1 MTATKPREPLAAP
14 ARQPP
19 LAQLVAR
26 LTLVSLRDGVLTA
39 TTPSRSALG
48 TLHTIT
54 IPLDEGEPI
63 VCSDT
68 CQARGVH
75 WHLVAADELR
85 HRCRETLAVLRPSAP
100 EFLRLQR
107 AWLAPENVGGLT
119 LAYLCACYLLDERA
133 QEERE
138 AA

>member
-1 MTATKPREPLAAP
+1 MSTATQAP
-14 ARQPP
+14 ARPRRDAAP

-26 LTLVSLRDGVLTA
+26 LTLVSLRNGVLTA

-68 CQARGVH
+68 CKAHGIH

-107 AWLAPENVGGLT
+107 AWLAPENVHGLT
-119 LAYLCACYLLDERA
+119 LAYLCACSLLDERA
-133 QEERE
+133 REEQE

>member
-1 MTATKPREPLAAP
+1 MTTATKPPT
-14 ARQPP
+14 RQAP

-39 TTPSRSALG
+39 TTPSKSANG
-48 TLHTIT
+48 TLHTLT

-68 CQARGVH
+68 CKAHGVH
-75 WHLVAADELR
+75 WHLVAGVELR
-85 HRCRETLAVLRPSAP
+85 HRCRETLAVQRPMITG
-100 EFLRLQR
+100 FLVLQR
-107 AWLAPENVGGLT
+107 EWLAPERGLT
-119 LAYLCACYLLDERA
+119 LAYLCACSLLDERA
-133 QEERE
+133 REHAE

>member
-1 MTATKPREPLAAP
+1 MSTTTPAPPPR
-14 ARQPP
+14 QTP

-39 TTPSRSALG
+39 TTPSRSAAG
-48 TLHTIT
+48 TLHILT
-54 IPLDEGEPI
+54 IPLDEGLPI

-68 CQARGVH
+68 CRAHGLH
-75 WHLVAADELR
+75 WHLVAGDELR
-85 HRCRETLAVLRPSAP
+85 HRCRETLAVLRPSDT

-107 AWLAPENVGGLT
+107 SWLAPEHTGGLT
-119 LAYLCACYLLDERA
+119 LAYLCACALLDERGR
-133 QEERE
+133 EIEE

>member
-1 MTATKPREPLAAP
+1 MSAETQAP
-14 ARQPP
+14 ARPRRDAAP

-39 TTPSRSALG
+39 TTPSRSAIG
-48 TLHTIT
+48 TLHTLT

-68 CQARGVH
+68 CHAHGMH
-75 WHLVAADELR
+75 WHLVAGDELR
-85 HRCRETLAVLRPSAP
+85 HRCRETLAVLRGHAP

-107 AWLAPENVGGLT
+107 AWLAPENVRGLT
-119 LAYLCACYLLDERA
+119 LAYLCACYLLDAR
-133 QEERE
+133 QREELE

>member
-1 MTATKPREPLAAP
+1 METTTQDPPP
-14 ARQPP
+14 RQPP

-39 TTPSRSALG
+39 TTPSKSAGG
-48 TLHTIT
+48 TLHTIR

-68 CQARGVH
+68 CQARGIH
-75 WHLVAADELR
+75 WHILAAWELR
-85 HRCRETLAVLRPSAP
+85 WRCRETLAVLRGHAP

-119 LAYLCACYLLDERA
+119 LAYLCACSLQDERA
-133 QEERE
+133 RE
-138 AA
+138 ALEAA

>member
-1 MTATKPREPLAAP
+1 MSATKPPAP
-14 ARQPP
+14 QAP

-48 TLHTIT
+48 TLHTIR
-54 IPLDEGEPI
+54 IPLDAGEPI

-68 CQARGVH
+68 CHARGVH
-75 WHLVAADELR
+75 WHWVAADELR
-85 HRCRETLAVLRPSAP
+85 HRCRETLAVQRPMVTG
-100 EFLRLQR
+100 FLVLQR
-107 AWLAPENVGGLT
+107 EWLAPEKGQGLT
-119 LAYLCACYLLDERA
+119 LAYLCACYLLDARQAE
-133 QEERE
+133 QE